1 MADIAFETNLNPN
14 EPVSPDDEKKEPN
27 EPIDDLGGGGVD
39 DTKDK
44 QDLSDVDEKD
54 KKPDD
59 NKPNKDDDKP
69 DDDKDKDKNN
79 LLDQAVPGAKFEI
92 DNTTY
97 IVDNEGNLVDEQ
109 GNIFKKK
116 DELKDYFDELNQS
129 DEDDKTKNN
138 LNNIIEAV
146 GVDILDDND
155 KPVQFEDTPQG
166 IAQYV
171 KAVIETTQQE
181 IAETTLNSLYD
192 RFPFLTDAINY
203 YLANGNSLE
212 GFNVQKDRSSITIDE
227 NNQAQQEDIIRM
239 AWKERGQKIDDAYIA
254 YLKSSGLL
262 LQTAEQE
269 LENIQNA
276 DKAEKQRLADEAKA
290 AEQKAIEQNQA
301 YWNGVKQVIDGRK
314 VAGYEIPQT
323 ILIQKEGKQ
332 IAVTPND
339 FFNYL
344 YQTDKEGLTRY
355 QRDIMKQTPESRRD
369 DEILRAFLTFTGGSY
384 ANLVDM
390 AVKEKEVIRLR
401 SKAKEAGAHRTTIKV
416 STPQNDKKEI
426 NFGN

>member
-1 MADIAFETNLNPN
+1 MADISFETNLNPN
-14 EPVSPDDEKKEPN
+14 EPVSPDDDKKEPT

-44 QDLSDVDEKD
+44 QDLNDVDEKN
-54 KKPDD
+54 KKSDDD
-59 NKPNKDDDKP
+59 NPDKP
-69 DDDKDKDKNN
+69 DDDKDKDKND
-79 LLDQAVPGAKFEI
+79 LLDQAIPGAKFEI

-97 IVDNEGNLVDEQ
+97 IVDNEGNLVDEE

-146 GVDILDDND
+146 GVDILDDDD

-181 IAETTLNSLYD
+181 IAETALNSLYD

-290 AEQKAIEQNQA
+290 AEQQALEQNQA

-390 AVKEKEVIRLR
+390 AVKEKEVIKLR
-401 SKAKEAGAHRTTIKV
+401 SKAKEAGAHRTTVKV
-416 STPQNDKKEI
+416 STPQNEKKEI

>member
-1 MADIAFETNLNPN
+1 MADISFETNLNPN
-14 EPVSPDDEKKEPN
+14 EPVSPDDDKKEPT

-39 DTKDK
+39 DTNDK
-44 QDLSDVDEKD
+44 QDLNDINEKD
-54 KKPDD
+54 KKPNDD
-59 NKPNKDDDKP
+59 NPDKP
-69 DDDKDKDKNN
+69 DDDKDKDKND
-79 LLDQAVPGAKFEI
+79 LLDQAIPGAKFEI

-97 IVDNEGNLVDEQ
+97 IVDNEGNLVDEE

-146 GVDILDDND
+146 GVDILDDDD

-181 IAETTLNSLYD
+181 IAETALNSLYD

-290 AEQKAIEQNQA
+290 AEQQALEQNQA

-390 AVKEKEVIRLR
+390 AVKEKEVIKLR

-416 STPQNDKKEI
+416 STPQNEKKEI

>member
-1 MADIAFETNLNPN
+1 MADISFETNLNPN
-14 EPVSPDDEKKEPN
+14 EPVSPDDEKKEPT
-27 EPIDDLGGGGVD
+27 EPVDDLGGGGVD

-44 QDLSDVDEKD
+44 QDLSDVDEKN

-59 NKPNKDDDKP
+59 DNPDKP
-69 DDDKDKDKNN
+69 DDDKDKDKND
-79 LLDQAVPGAKFEI
+79 LLDQAIPGAKFEI

-97 IVDNEGNLVDEQ
+97 IVDNEGNLVDEE

-146 GVDILDDND
+146 GVDILDDDD

-181 IAETTLNSLYD
+181 IAETALNSLYD

-276 DKAEKQRLADEAKA
+276 DRAEKQRLADEAKA
-290 AEQKAIEQNQA
+290 AEQQAIEQNQA

-390 AVKEKEVIRLR
+390 AVKEKEVIKLR

-416 STPQNDKKEI
+416 STPQNEKKEI

>member
-1 MADIAFETNLNPN
+1 MADISFETNLNPN
-14 EPVSPDDEKKEPN
+14 EPVSPDDEKKEPT
-27 EPIDDLGGGGVD
+27 EPVDDLGGGGVD

-44 QDLSDVDEKD
+44 QDLSDVDEKN

-59 NKPNKDDDKP
+59 DNPDKP
-69 DDDKDKDKNN
+69 DDDKDKDKND
-79 LLDQAVPGAKFEI
+79 LLDQAIPGAKFEI

-97 IVDNEGNLVDEQ
+97 IVDNEGNLVDEE

-146 GVDILDDND
+146 GVDILDDDD

-181 IAETTLNSLYD
+181 IAETALNSLYD

-276 DKAEKQRLADEAKA
+276 DRAEKQRLADEAKA
-290 AEQKAIEQNQA
+290 AEQQALEQNQA

-390 AVKEKEVIRLR
+390 AVKEKEVIKLR

-416 STPQNDKKEI
+416 STPQNEKKEI

>member
-1 MADIAFETNLNPN
+1 MADISFETNLNPN
-14 EPVSPDDEKKEPN
+14 EPVSPDDDKKEPT

-44 QDLSDVDEKD
+44 QDLNDVDEKN
-54 KKPDD
+54 KKSDDD
-59 NKPNKDDDKP
+59 NPDKSDDDKN
-69 DDDKDKDKNN
+69 KDKND
-79 LLDQAVPGAKFEI
+79 LLDQAIPGAKFEI

-97 IVDNEGNLVDEQ
+97 IVDNEGNLVDEE

-146 GVDILDDND
+146 GVDILDDDD

-181 IAETTLNSLYD
+181 IAETALNSLYD

-276 DKAEKQRLADEAKA
+276 DRAEKQRLADEAKA
-290 AEQKAIEQNQA
+290 AEQQAIEQNQA

-390 AVKEKEVIRLR
+390 AVKEKEVIKLR

-416 STPQNDKKEI
+416 STPQNEKKEI

>member
-1 MADIAFETNLNPN
+1 MADISFETNLNPN
-14 EPVSPDDEKKEPN
+14 EPVSPDDEKKEPT
-27 EPIDDLGGGGVD
+27 EPIDNLDGGGVD
-39 DTKDK
+39 DTNDK
-44 QDLSDVDEKD
+44 QDLNDINEKN
-54 KKPDD
+54 KKPNDD
-59 NKPNKDDDKP
+59 NPDKP
-69 DDDKDKDKNN
+69 DDDKDKDKND
-79 LLDQAVPGAKFEI
+79 LLDQAIPGAKFEI

-97 IVDNEGNLVDEQ
+97 IVDNEGNLVDEE

-146 GVDILDDND
+146 GVDILDDDD

-181 IAETTLNSLYD
+181 IAETALNSLYD

-290 AEQKAIEQNQA
+290 AEQQALEQNQA

-390 AVKEKEVIRLR
+390 AVKEKEVIKLR

-416 STPQNDKKEI
+416 STPQNEKKEI

>member
-1 MADIAFETNLNPN
+1 M
-14 EPVSPDDEKKEPN
+14 
-27 EPIDDLGGGGVD
+27 
-39 DTKDK
+39 
-44 QDLSDVDEKD
+44 
-54 KKPDD
+54 
-59 NKPNKDDDKP
+59 NK
-69 DDDKDKDKNN
+69 N
-79 LLDQAVPGAKFEI
+79 LLIRLVVILFTIHCSLFTSSQTIKDGSKWWDGERLYVA
-92 DNTTY
+92 
-97 IVDNEGNLVDEQ
+97 IVDNEGNLVDEE

-138 LNNIIEAV
+138 LNNVIEAV
-146 GVDILDDND
+146 GVDILDDDD

-181 IAETTLNSLYD
+181 IAETALNSLYD

-276 DKAEKQRLADEAKA
+276 DRAEKQRLADEAKA
-290 AEQKAIEQNQA
+290 AEQQAIEQNQA

-390 AVKEKEVIRLR
+390 AVKEKEVIKLR

-416 STPQNDKKEI
+416 STPQNEKKEI

>member
-1 MADIAFETNLNPN
+1 MADISFETNLNPN
-14 EPVSPDDEKKEPN
+14 EPVSPDDEKKEPT
-27 EPIDDLGGGGVD
+27 EPVDDLGGGGVD

-44 QDLSDVDEKD
+44 QDLSDVDEKN

-59 NKPNKDDDKP
+59 DNPDKP
-69 DDDKDKDKNN
+69 DDDKDKDKND
-79 LLDQAVPGAKFEI
+79 LLDQAIPGAKFEI

-97 IVDNEGNLVDEQ
+97 IVDNEGNLVDEE

-146 GVDILDDND
+146 GVDILDDDD

-181 IAETTLNSLYD
+181 IAETALNSLYD

-290 AEQKAIEQNQA
+290 AEQQALEQNQA

-390 AVKEKEVIRLR
+390 AVKEKEVIKLR

-416 STPQNDKKEI
+416 STPQNEKKEI

>member
-1 MADIAFETNLNPN
+1 MADISFETNLNPN
-14 EPVSPDDEKKEPN
+14 EPVSPDDEKKEPT
-27 EPIDDLGGGGVD
+27 EPIDNLDGGGVD
-39 DTKDK
+39 DTNDK
-44 QDLSDVDEKD
+44 QDLNDINEKN
-54 KKPDD
+54 KKPNDD
-59 NKPNKDDDKP
+59 NPDKP
-69 DDDKDKDKNN
+69 DDDKDKDKND
-79 LLDQAVPGAKFEI
+79 LLDQAIPGAKFEI

-97 IVDNEGNLVDEQ
+97 IVDNEGNLVDEE

-116 DELKDYFDELNQS
+116 DELKDYFNELNQS

-146 GVDILDDND
+146 GVDILDDDD

-181 IAETTLNSLYD
+181 IAETALNSLYD

-290 AEQKAIEQNQA
+290 AEQQAIEQNQA

-390 AVKEKEVIRLR
+390 AVKEKEVIKLR

-416 STPQNDKKEI
+416 STPQNEKKEI

>member
-1 MADIAFETNLNPN
+1 MADISFETNLNPN
-14 EPVSPDDEKKEPN
+14 EPVSPDDDKKEPT

-44 QDLSDVDEKD
+44 QDLGDVDEKN
-54 KKPDD
+54 KKSDDD
-59 NKPNKDDDKP
+59 NPDKSDDDKN
-69 DDDKDKDKNN
+69 KDKND
-79 LLDQAVPGAKFEI
+79 LLDQAIPGAKFEI

-97 IVDNEGNLVDEQ
+97 IVDNEGNLVDEE

-146 GVDILDDND
+146 GVDILDDDD

-181 IAETTLNSLYD
+181 IAETALNSLYD

-276 DKAEKQRLADEAKA
+276 DRAEKQRLADEAKA
-290 AEQKAIEQNQA
+290 AEQQAIEQNQA

-390 AVKEKEVIRLR
+390 AVKEKEVIKLR

-416 STPQNDKKEI
+416 STPQNEKKEI

>member
-1 MADIAFETNLNPN
+1 MADISFETNLNPN
-14 EPVSPDDEKKEPN
+14 EPVSPDDEKKEPT

-44 QDLSDVDEKD
+44 QDLSDVDEKN

-59 NKPNKDDDKP
+59 DNPDKP
-69 DDDKDKDKNN
+69 DDDKDKDKND
-79 LLDQAVPGAKFEI
+79 LLDQAIPGAKFEI

-97 IVDNEGNLVDEQ
+97 IVDNEGNLVDEE

-146 GVDILDDND
+146 GVDILDDDD

-181 IAETTLNSLYD
+181 IAETALNSLYD

-212 GFNVQKDRSSITIDE
+212 GFNAQKDRSSITIDE

-290 AEQKAIEQNQA
+290 AEQQALEQNQA

-390 AVKEKEVIRLR
+390 AVKEKEVIKLR

-416 STPQNDKKEI
+416 STPQNEKKEI

>member
-1 MADIAFETNLNPN
+1 MADISFETNLNPN
-14 EPVSPDDEKKEPN
+14 EPVSPDDDKKEPT

-44 QDLSDVDEKD
+44 QDLNDVDEKN
-54 KKPDD
+54 KKSDDD
-59 NKPNKDDDKP
+59 NPDKSDDDKN
-69 DDDKDKDKNN
+69 KDKND
-79 LLDQAVPGAKFEI
+79 LLDQAIPGAKFEI

-97 IVDNEGNLVDEQ
+97 IVDNEGNLVDEE

-146 GVDILDDND
+146 GVDILDDDD

-181 IAETTLNSLYD
+181 IAETALNSLYD

-290 AEQKAIEQNQA
+290 AEQQALEQNQA

-390 AVKEKEVIRLR
+390 AVKEKEVIKLR

-416 STPQNDKKEI
+416 STPQNEKKEI